1 MAVFAKQELEAFLQS
16 TEEHLA
22 ETKLMGPGYY
32 KVRERYEYAIDA
44 DERYIEKLKKQIAEY
59 DQNSLNSNQQIV
71 LEWLKEQVSNGE
83 TLQYILWELTDNA
96 YEKPAMGLL
105 SAHAEAWLELEEY
118 EKFQVLAAFA
128 EWELSNE

>member
-1 MAVFAKQELEAFLQS
+1 MADFTKQELEAFLQS

-71 LEWLKEQVSNGE
+71 LDVLKKNANQG
-83 TLQYILWELTDNA
+83 LDELIVGGITYMNDEEIDA
-96 YEKPAMGLL
+96 VEL
-105 SAHAEAWLELEEY
+105 SQQEELY
-118 EKFQVLAAFA
+118 QVLAAFA
-128 EWELSNE
+128 EWGLKQ